1 MSPLYQMA
9 EKLLKKHGVDT
20 DAAHLMAVLNLL
32 PEQKLNSGHR
42 ICTERD
48 PSSDMWIL
56 TEGTVRVEKR
66 DYAGIEQEL
75 ARIEAPALVGHM
87 ALVTGNPRSAT
98 CSVVVPVSVRLVT
111 RERFVAL
118 LEDLSPQGDAF
129 RRLLI
134 SSMSG
139 QLDAGNRAI
148 QRAISEPSAKNMTLA
163 ESSLH
168 GWNE

>member
-1 MSPLYQMA
+1 MSPLYRIA
-9 EKLLKKHGVDT
+9 EKLLQKHGVEV
-20 DAAHLMAVLNLL
+20 DAAHLMAVLDLL

-42 ICTERD
+42 LCTERNL
-48 PSSDMWIL
+48 SSDMWVL
-56 TEGTVRVEKR
+56 T
-66 DYAGIEQEL
+66 AGSVSVVKQDFNGVDQEL
-75 ARIEAPALVGHM
+75 ARIQAPALLGHM

-98 CSVVVPVSVRLVT
+98 CNVVVPASVRVVT
-111 RERFVAL
+111 RERFATL
-118 LEDLSPQGDAF
+118 LDDVSPQGDAF

-148 QRAISEPSAKNMTLA
+148 QHAITEPSAKNMTLA

>member
-9 EKLLKKHGVDT
+9 EKLLAKHGVDV
-20 DAAHLMAVLNLL
+20 DASHLMAVLDLL

-42 ICTERD
+42 LCTERD
-48 PSSDMWIL
+48 PSADMWIL
-56 TEGTVRVEKR
+56 TAGTVNVAKR
-66 DYAGIEQEL
+66 DYAGKEQQL
-75 ARIEAPALVGHM
+75 ARIQAPALLGHM

-98 CSVVVPVSVRLVT
+98 CNVVVPASVRVVT

-139 QLDAGNRAI
+139 QLHAGNVAI
-148 QRAISEPSAKNMTLA
+148 RQAISDPSAKNMTLA
-163 ESSLH
+163 ESTLD
-168 GWNE
+168 GWDK

>member
-9 EKLLKKHGVDT
+9 EKLLYKHGVDVE
-20 DAAHLMAVLNLL
+20 AAHLMAVLDLL
-32 PEQKLNSGHR
+32 PEQKLNTGHR
-42 ICTERD
+42 LCTERD
-48 PSSDMWIL
+48 PSADMWIL
-56 TEGTVRVEKR
+56 TAGSVSVIKR
-66 DYAGIEQEL
+66 DYAGLEQEM
-75 ARIEAPALVGHM
+75 ARIQAPALLGHM

-98 CSVVVPVSVRLVT
+98 CNVVMPARLRVVT
-111 RERFVAL
+111 PERFVAL

-148 QRAISEPSAKNMTLA
+148 QNAISEPSAKNMTLA

>member
-9 EKLLKKHGVDT
+9 EKLLTKHGVDAE
-20 DAAHLMAVLNLL
+20 AAHLMAVLNLL
-32 PEQKLNSGHR
+32 PEQKLNTGHR
-42 ICTERD
+42 LCSERD
-48 PSSDMWIL
+48 PTGDMWIL
-56 TEGTVRVEKR
+56 TAGSVSVVKR
-66 DYAGIEQEL
+66 DYAGVEQQL
-75 ARIEAPALVGHM
+75 ARIQAPALLGHM

-98 CSVVVPVSVRLVT
+98 CNVVVPASVRVVT
-111 RERFVAL
+111 RERFVSL

-139 QLDAGNRAI
+139 QLDTGNRAI
-148 QRAISEPSAKNMTLA
+148 QHAIAEPSAKNLTIA

-168 GWNE
+168 GWDK